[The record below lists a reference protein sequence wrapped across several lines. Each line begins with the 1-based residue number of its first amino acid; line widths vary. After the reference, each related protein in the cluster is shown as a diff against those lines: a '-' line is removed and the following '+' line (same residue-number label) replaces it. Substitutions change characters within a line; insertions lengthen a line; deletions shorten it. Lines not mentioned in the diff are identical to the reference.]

1 MSIDDTYNIYVLII
15 ISVGMNPELVL
26 NEEQKN
32 KRFRSSY
39 GLPCRHYSSEQQ
51 RAGPHS
57 PERIGEEQLRP
68 PVSETLAT
76 SSQSSPPLTFCR
88 VSVIQRNN
96 VTAEPDT
103 ALSMPNSSLLLQKEM
118 DLVWHYLHK
127 KFRRNKE
134 ILGYYYQTLR
144 IVIMKII

>member
-1 MSIDDTYNIYVLII
+1 
-15 ISVGMNPELVL
+15 MNPELVL

-32 KRFRSSY
+32 ERFRSSY

-51 RAGPHS
+51 RA
-57 PERIGEEQLRP
+57 ERVEEEQLRP

-76 SSQSSPPLTFCR
+76 SSQTSSLLTFCR

-103 ALSMPNSSLLLQKEM
+103 ALSLPNRSLLLQKEM